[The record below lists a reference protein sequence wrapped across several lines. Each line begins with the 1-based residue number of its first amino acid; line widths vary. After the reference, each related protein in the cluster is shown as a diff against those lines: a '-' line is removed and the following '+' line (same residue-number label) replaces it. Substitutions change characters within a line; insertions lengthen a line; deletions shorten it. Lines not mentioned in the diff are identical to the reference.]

1 MAHNNPL
8 VITQQDEE
16 GGGTTVTD
24 HENTPL
30 LISSDKEAKIKQSM
44 LSRLKDRVF
53 VKSKA
58 ANMII
63 LWNLLVSFLYGI
75 MLNPGVSIVGLNNV
89 IADTSGVSIVG
100 LNNVIADTSGVETY
114 ILLNLSMTI
123 GPSVY
128 GCVAICLLFYPL
140 AGYLGDVHFGRYKTV
155 RCSLWTIWIVL
166 LTVGVVASGGF
177 IYLLV
182 NVNESSFVINVSPI
196 IVVTIVCA
204 VVAYILINVGF
215 AGFRANVI
223 QFGMDQL
230 QDSPARD
237 SLLFILWFLATLYTG
252 IGLGK
257 IAWSLMFSCYPFLIA
272 MICATVLLFVL
283 AMPISLC
290 VGHCKRR
297 WFILNPGM
305 GNPYKLVRK
314 VASFAR
320 KHKIPVHRSAFTY
333 WEDDIPSGLDLGKN
347 KYGGPFTTEQV
358 EDVKAFFGILKVL
371 LSLGPFFTVD
381 FAATE
386 SLSMLGNRMSVAR
399 GPGGYY
405 SICPDFGYF
414 LINGGTL
421 YPPFIVFIIILYVLI
436 PQHYVEKYTPGMLKR
451 IGIGLCLTTVSLICS
466 LSMDTVGHFIGN
478 RNATMS
484 CIFVSPVFS
493 HSEIIQTLDISPYF
507 LLIQNIL
514 TAVAYILIYGGTFEF
529 ICAQSPH
536 SVKGFLIGVF
546 FAISGLFQLLG
557 VCGILLPFKFWSV
570 LINFPS
576 CGFGYYLVNI
586 VISVISVIAFTYA
599 AKKYKYRQRDEFCD
613 ERRYIEEYYENAVS
627 HNLPPDPGDTDN
639 LRNYLQND

>member
-1 MAHNNPL
+1 MDCALNICVDSKMAHNNPL
-8 VITQQDEE
+8 VITQQEE
-16 GGGTTVTD
+16 QGGGITVTD

-75 MLNPGVSIVGLNNV
+75 MLNPGVSIVGINTN
-89 IADTSGVSIVG
+89 ADDPYI
-100 LNNVIADTSGVETY
+100 
-114 ILLNLSMTI
+114 ILLNLSMTV

-128 GCVAICLLFYPL
+128 GYVAICLLFYPL
-140 AGYLGDVHFGRYKTV
+140 AGYLGDVCFGRYKTV
-155 RCSLWTIWIVL
+155 RCSLWTIWITL
-166 LTVGVVASGGF
+166 LTAGVVASGGF
-177 IYLLV
+177 IYFLV
-182 NVNESSFVINVSPI
+182 TSSLFVYYNDPTAFPI
-196 IVVTIVCA
+196 AFFSVTIVCA
-204 VVAYILINVGF
+204 VVTFIGISVGF

-237 SLLFILWFLATLYTG
+237 SSLFILWFLATLYTG

-257 IAWSLMFSCYPFLIA
+257 ISWSLMFSCYPFLIA
-272 MICATVLLFVL
+272 MICANVWMFVL
-283 AMPISLC
+283 VMPISLC

-305 GNPYKLVRK
+305 GNPCKLVRK
-314 VASFAR
+314 VTSFVR
-320 KHKIPVHRSAFTY
+320 KHKIPVQRSAFTY

-381 FAATE
+381 FAATG
-386 SLSMLGNRMSVAR
+386 SLLMLGNHMSLAR
-399 GPGGYY
+399 GTRDY
-405 SICPDFGYF
+405 ICKDFGNF
-414 LINGGTL
+414 LTNGGTL
-421 YPPFIVFIIILYVLI
+421 YPLLIVLIIILYVLI
-436 PQHYVEKYTPGMLKR
+436 PQRFVQKYTPGMLKR

-466 LSMDTVGHFIGN
+466 LSMDTAGHFIGN
-478 RNATMS
+478 LNAP
-484 CIFVSPVFS
+484 CLFVSLLNNSLIPTP
-493 HSEIIQTLDISPYF
+493 EEIQTLDISRYF

-546 FAISGLFQLLG
+546 FAINGLFQLLG
-557 VCGILLPFKFWSV
+557 VCGHRILLPFNFWSDY
-570 LINFPS
+570 FPS

-586 VISVISVIAFTYA
+586 VISIIGVIAFTYT
-599 AKKYKYRQRDEFCD
+599 AKNYKYRQRDEFCD

-627 HNLPPDPGDTDN
+627 HNPPPNPGDTEN
-639 LRNYLQND
+639 LRNYLQNV

>member
-8 VITQQDEE
+8 VITVTQQEE
-16 GGGTTVTD
+16 QGGGTTVTD

-30 LISSDKEAKIKQSM
+30 LISSDKVAKIKQSM

-63 LWNLLVSFLYGI
+63 LWNLMVSFLYGI
-75 MLNPGVSIVGLNNV
+75 MLNPGVSIVG
-89 IADTSGVSIVG
+89 IPDTSKYIGDDPNF
-100 LNNVIADTSGVETY
+100 LNMI
-114 ILLNLSMTI
+114 I

-128 GCVAICLLFYPL
+128 GYVAICLLFYPL
-140 AGYLGDVHFGRYKTV
+140 AGYLGDVCFGRYKTV
-155 RCSLWTIWIVL
+155 RCSLWTIWIAL
-166 LTVGVVASGGF
+166 LSGIVVSGGF
-177 IYLLV
+177 TVVYVLLI
-182 NVNESSFVINVSPI
+182 SFVFPI
-196 IVVTIVCA
+196 PTALLIVLPSVTIVCA
-204 VVAYILINVGF
+204 VVAFILINVGF

-237 SLLFILWFLATLYTG
+237 SSLFIFWFLATLYTG

-257 IAWSLMFSCYPFLIA
+257 IAWSLLLSCLPFLIA
-272 MICATVLLFVL
+272 IICATVLMFVL

-297 WFILNPGM
+297 WFVLNPGM
-305 GNPYKLVRK
+305 GNPYRQVRK

-320 KHKIPVHRSAFTY
+320 QHKIPVQRSAFTY

-358 EDVKAFFGILKVL
+358 EDVKTFFGILKVL

-386 SLSMLGNRMSVAR
+386 SLSMLGYHMSLAE
-399 GPGGYY
+399 GAGDYY

-414 LINGGTL
+414 LMNGGTW
-421 YPPFIVFIIILYVLI
+421 YPLFIVLIIILYVLI

-451 IGIGLCLTTVSLICS
+451 IGIGLCLITVSLICS
-466 LSMDTVGHFIGN
+466 LSLDIVGHTIIGN
-478 RNATMS
+478 HNAP
-484 CIFVSPVFS
+484 CIFVSLVLNYSIPS
-493 HSEIIQTLDISPYF
+493 PAEIQTLDISPYF

-514 TAVAYILIYGGTFEF
+514 TALAYILIYGGTFEF

-557 VCGILLPFKFWSV
+557 VCGILLPFNFWSV
-570 LINFPS
+570 SINFPFPS

-586 VISVISVIAFTYA
+586 VISIIGLIAFTYT

-627 HNLPPDPGDTDN
+627 HNPTPDPGDTEV
-639 LRNYLQND
+639 

>member
-8 VITQQDEE
+8 VITQQEE
-16 GGGTTVTD
+16 QGSGITVTD

-30 LISSDKEAKIKQSM
+30 LISSDKVAKIKQSM

-63 LWNLLVSFLYGI
+63 LWNLLVSLLYGI
-75 MLNPGVSIVGLNNV
+75 MLNPGVSSVGINTSSNNDFDPQTFNMAV
-89 IADTSGVSIVG
+89 
-100 LNNVIADTSGVETY
+100 
-114 ILLNLSMTI
+114 

-128 GCVAICLLFYPL
+128 GCVAISLLFYPL
-140 AGYLGDVHFGRYKTV
+140 AGYLGDVRFGRYKTV
-155 RCSLWTIWIVL
+155 RCSLWTIALLSGIILLLIPGALVFLFDGFNFVL
-166 LTVGVVASGGF
+166 FLVTSVCGV
-177 IYLLV
+177 I
-182 NVNESSFVINVSPI
+182 
-196 IVVTIVCA
+196 T
-204 VVAYILINVGF
+204 LIGISVGF

-237 SLLFILWFLATLYTG
+237 SSLFIFWFLATLYTG

-257 IAWSLMFSCYPFLIA
+257 IAWSLMLTCHPFLVA
-272 MICATVLLFVL
+272 MICVTVLMFVL
-283 AMPISLC
+283 VMPISLC
-290 VGHCKRR
+290 VGHYKRR

-305 GNPYKLVRK
+305 GNPYKLVRN
-314 VASFAR
+314 VTSFAR
-320 KHKIPVHRSAFTY
+320 QHKIPVQRSAFTY

-386 SLSMLGNRMSVAR
+386 SLSMLRNHMTLAR
-399 GPGGYY
+399 GTRDYDS
-405 SICPDFGYF
+405 SICTDFGNF
-414 LINGGTL
+414 LTNGGTL
-421 YPPFIVFIIILYVLI
+421 YPLLIVLIIILYVLI
-436 PQHYVEKYTPGMLKR
+436 PQRFVQKYTPGMLKR
-451 IGIGLCLTTVSLICS
+451 IGVGLCLITVSLICS
-466 LSMDTVGHFIGN
+466 LSLDIVRHFIGN
-478 RNATMS
+478 LNAP
-484 CIFVSPVFS
+484 CLFNAQAVFNPPA
-493 HSEIIQTLDISPYF
+493 EIVQTLDISPYF

-557 VCGILLPFKFWSV
+557 VCGILLPFNFWSIP
-570 LINFPS
+570 INFPS

-586 VISVISVIAFTYA
+586 VISVIGVIAFTYA

-627 HNLPPDPGDTDN
+627 HNLPPDPGNTEN
-639 LRNYLQND
+639 LRNIIQND

>member
-8 VITQQDEE
+8 LITQQEKE
-16 GGGTTVTD
+16 GRGITVTD

-30 LISSDKEAKIKQSM
+30 LISNDKEAKIKQST

-75 MLNPGVSIVGLNNV
+75 MLNPGLSLVG
-89 IADTSGVSIVG
+89 ITASKFIGPGVVA
-100 LNNVIADTSGVETY
+100 N
-114 ILLNLSMTI
+114 LLNKII
-123 GPSVY
+123 GPCVY
-128 GCVAICLLFYPL
+128 GYVAICLLFYPL
-140 AGYLGDVHFGRYKTV
+140 AGYLGDVRFGRYKTV
-155 RCSLWTIWIVL
+155 RCSLWTIWIAL
-166 LTVGVVASGGF
+166 LSGIVVSGGF
-177 IYLLV
+177 TVISFLV
-182 NVNESSFVINVSPI
+182 SLFVINVPTALPI
-196 IVVTIVCA
+196 AFFSVTIVC
-204 VVAYILINVGF
+204 VVITFIGINVGF
-215 AGFRANVI
+215 AGFRVNVI

-237 SLLFILWFLATLYTG
+237 SSLFIFWFLATLYTG

-272 MICATVLLFVL
+272 MICATVLMFVL

-305 GNPYKLVRK
+305 GNPYKLFRK
-314 VASFAR
+314 VTRFAR
-320 KHKIPVHRSAFTY
+320 QHKIPAQRSAFTSL
-333 WEDDIPSGLDLGKN
+333 EEDIPSQLDLGKN
-347 KYGGPFTTEQV
+347 KYGGPFTTGQV
-358 EDVKAFFGILKVL
+358 EDVKAFSGILKVL

-386 SLSMLGNRMSVAR
+386 SLSMLGNHMSLAG

-421 YPPFIVFIIILYVLI
+421 YPLFIVFIIILYVLI
-436 PQHYVEKYTPGMLKR
+436 PQHYVEKCTPEMLKR
-451 IGIGLCLTTVSLICS
+451 IGIGLCLITVSLICS
-466 LSMDTVGHFIGN
+466 LSLDTAGHTIGN
-478 RNATMS
+478 PNAP
-484 CIFVSPVFS
+484 CIFGSPVFNYS
-493 HSEIIQTLDISPYF
+493 IPSPAEIQTLDISPYF

-514 TAVAYILIYGGTFEF
+514 TAVAYVLIYGGTFEF

-536 SVKGFLIGVF
+536 SVKGFLIGVL
-546 FAISGLFQLLG
+546 FAIKGLFQLLG
-557 VCGILLPFKFWSV
+557 VLVVFLPFNFWSAS
-570 LINFPS
+570 INFPS

-586 VISVISVIAFTYA
+586 VISIVGFIAFTYTA
-599 AKKYKYRQRDEFCD
+599 NKYKYRQRDEFCD
-613 ERRYIEEYYENAVS
+613 ERRYIEEFNENVVN
-627 HNLPPDPGDTDN
+627 HNLLPDPED
-639 LRNYLQND
+639 

>member
-8 VITQQDEE
+8 LITQQEKE

-30 LISSDKEAKIKQSM
+30 LNLSDKEAKIKQSM

-58 ANMII
+58 TNMII

-75 MLNPGVSIVGLNNV
+75 MLNPGVSIVG
-89 IADTSGVSIVG
+89 IPDTSKYIGVDPNF
-100 LNNVIADTSGVETY
+100 LN
-114 ILLNLSMTI
+114 MTI

-128 GCVAICLLFYPL
+128 GYVAICLLFYPL
-140 AGYLGDVHFGRYKTV
+140 AGYLGDVCFGRYKTV
-155 RCSLWTIWIVL
+155 RCSLWTIWIALLSGIVSGVL
-166 LTVGVVASGGF
+166 L
-177 IYLLV
+177 
-182 NVNESSFVINVSPI
+182 SSFVFPTPTASL
-196 IVVTIVCA
+196 IVLLLVTIVCA
-204 VVAYILINVGF
+204 AVAFILINVGF

-223 QFGMDQL
+223 QFGIDQL

-237 SLLFILWFLATLYTG
+237 SSLFVLWFLATLYTG

-257 IAWSLMFSCYPFLIA
+257 IAWSLMLSCYPFLIA
-272 MICATVLLFVL
+272 IICATVLMFVL
-283 AMPISLC
+283 VMPISLC
-290 VGHCKRR
+290 VGHCKCR

-305 GNPYKLVRK
+305 GNPYRQVRK

-320 KHKIPVHRSAFTY
+320 QHKIPVQRSAFTY
-333 WEDDIPSGLDLGKN
+333 WEEDIPSGLDLGKN

-386 SLSMLGNRMSVAR
+386 SLSMLRIHMMSLTKGTIVFE
-399 GPGGYY
+399 
-405 SICPDFGYF
+405 SVICSDFGYF
-414 LINGGTL
+414 FTNGGTL
-421 YPPFIVFIIILYVLI
+421 YPLLIVLILILYVLI
-436 PQHYVEKYTPGMLKR
+436 PPRYTQKYTPGMLKR
-451 IGIGLCLTTVSLICS
+451 IGIGLCLITVSLICS
-466 LSMDTVGHFIGN
+466 ISMDTAGHIGN
-478 RNATMS
+478 HNAS
-484 CIFVSPVFS
+484 CLFNFLDTFNYSTFPPA
-493 HSEIIQTLDISPYF
+493 EIVQTLDISPYF

-536 SVKGFLIGVF
+536 SMKGFLIGVF

-557 VCGILLPFKFWSV
+557 VCGILLPFNFWSTFIP
-570 LINFPS
+570 INFPS

-586 VISVISVIAFTYA
+586 VISVIGMIAFTYA
-599 AKKYKYRQRDEFCD
+599 AKKYRYRQRDEFCD

-627 HNLPPDPGDTDN
+627 HNPPPNPGDTKN

>member
-8 VITQQDEE
+8 VITQQEEE

-75 MLNPGVSIVGLNNV
+75 MLNPGVS
-89 IADTSGVSIVG
+89 SVSIVG
-100 LNNVIADTSGVETY
+100 INNNPFDPY
-114 ILLNLSMTI
+114 ILFNLNLNWSTTV

-166 LTVGVVASGGF
+166 LTAGVVASGGF

-182 NVNESSFVINVSPI
+182 NVSSFVINVSS

-204 VVAYILINVGF
+204 VYVVAYILINVGF

-237 SLLFILWFLATLYTG
+237 SSLFIFWFLATLYTG

-272 MICATVLLFVL
+272 MICATVLIFVL

-297 WFILNPGM
+297 WFILNPGI

-314 VASFAR
+314 VTSFAR
-320 KHKIPVHRSAFTY
+320 KHKIPVQRSAFTY

-386 SLSMLGNRMSVAR
+386 SLSMLRIHMMSLTGN
-399 GPGGYY
+399 YFE
-405 SICPDFGYF
+405 SILCPDFGYF
-414 LINGGTL
+414 ITNGGTL
-421 YPPFIVFIIILYVLI
+421 YPLLIVLIIILYVLI
-436 PQHYVEKYTPGMLKR
+436 PQRFVQKYTPGMLKR
-451 IGIGLCLTTVSLICS
+451 IGIGLCLITVSLICS
-466 LSMDTVGHFIGN
+466 LSLDTAGHTTGN
-478 RNATMS
+478 HNAP
-484 CIFVSPVFS
+484 CIFVSPVFNYS
-493 HSEIIQTLDISPYF
+493 IPLPAEIQTLDISPYF

-557 VCGILLPFKFWSV
+557 VCGILLPFNFWSIS
-570 LINFPS
+570 INYFPS

-586 VISVISVIAFTYA
+586 VISVIGVIAFTYA

-627 HNLPPDPGDTDN
+627 HNLPPDPGNTG
-639 LRNYLQND
+639 NYIQND

>member
-8 VITQQDEE
+8 VITQQEEE

-63 LWNLLVSFLYGI
+63 LWNLLVSLLYGI
-75 MLNPGVSIVGLNNV
+75 MLNPGVSSVGINTSSNH
-89 IADTSGVSIVG
+89 DTFDPHTFNMAV
-100 LNNVIADTSGVETY
+100 
-114 ILLNLSMTI
+114 

-128 GCVAICLLFYPL
+128 GYVAISLLFYPL
-140 AGYLGDVHFGRYKTV
+140 AGYWGDVHFGRYKTV
-155 RCSLWTIWIVL
+155 RCSLWTITLLSGFVL
-166 LTVGVVASGGF
+166 LVIPGV
-177 IYLLV
+177 LV
-182 NVNESSFVINVSPI
+182 FLIVINVPQALR
-196 IVVTIVCA
+196 IVLFSVTIVCG
-204 VVAYILINVGF
+204 VITVIGISVGF

-223 QFGMDQL
+223 QFGMEQL

-237 SLLFILWFLATLYTG
+237 SSLFILWFLATLYTG
-252 IGLGK
+252 IYLGK
-257 IAWSLMFSCYPFLIA
+257 IAWSLMLTCSLFLIA
-272 MICATVLLFVL
+272 MICATVLMFVL
-283 AMPISLC
+283 VMPISLC

-305 GNPYKLVRK
+305 GNPYKLVRN
-314 VASFAR
+314 VTSFAR
-320 KHKIPVHRSAFTY
+320 QHKIPVQRSAFTY

-386 SLSMLGNRMSVAR
+386 SLSILRNHMSLAR
-399 GPGGYY
+399 GTRDYDG
-405 SICPDFGYF
+405 SICTDFGNF
-414 LINGGTL
+414 LTNGGTL
-421 YPPFIVFIIILYVLI
+421 YPLLIVLIIILYVLI
-436 PQHYVEKYTPGMLKR
+436 PQRFVQKYTPGMLKR

-466 LSMDTVGHFIGN
+466 LSMDTTGHFIGN
-478 RNATMS
+478 LNPAPCLFNAQ
-484 CIFVSPVFS
+484 PVFNYS
-493 HSEIIQTLDISPYF
+493 IIPPAEIVQTLDISPYF

-546 FAISGLFQLLG
+546 FAIRGLFQLLG
-557 VCGILLPFKFWSV
+557 VCGILLPFNFWSV
-570 LINFPS
+570 SINFPS

-586 VISVISVIAFTYA
+586 VISIIGLIAFTYT
-599 AKKYKYRQRDEFCD
+599 AKNYKYRQRDEFCD

-627 HNLPPDPGDTDN
+627 HNPPPNPGDTEN

>member
-8 VITQQDEE
+8 VITQQEE
-16 GGGTTVTD
+16 QGGGITVTD

-30 LISSDKEAKIKQSM
+30 LISIDKEAKIKQSM

-75 MLNPGVSIVGLNNV
+75 MLNPGVSIVGIN
-89 IADTSGVSIVG
+89 TSIR
-100 LNNVIADTSGVETY
+100 NY
-114 ILLNLSMTI
+114 IDANLLNKII
-123 GPSVY
+123 GPCVY
-128 GCVAICLLFYPL
+128 GYVAICLLFYPL
-140 AGYLGDVHFGRYKTV
+140 AGYLGDVRFGRYKTV
-155 RCSLWTIWIVL
+155 PCSLWTIWIAL
-166 LTVGVVASGGF
+166 LSGVVVSGILIF
-177 IYLLV
+177 MISIA
-182 NVNESSFVINVSPI
+182 NTI
-196 IVVTIVCA
+196 IIIIISVMAVCA
-204 VVAYILINVGF
+204 VVAVIVINVGF

-237 SLLFILWFLATLYTG
+237 SSLFIFWFLATLYTG

-257 IAWSLMFSCYPFLIA
+257 IAWSLMFSCYPFFIA
-272 MICATVLLFVL
+272 IICATVLMFVL

-297 WFILNPGM
+297 WFILNPSM
-305 GNPYKLVRK
+305 GNPYNLVRK

-320 KHKIPVHRSAFTY
+320 QHKIPVQRSAFTY
-333 WEDDIPSGLDLGKN
+333 WEEDIPTGLDIGKN

-386 SLSMLGNRMSVAR
+386 SLSMLRIHMMSLTGNYFE
-399 GPGGYY
+399 P
-405 SICPDFGYF
+405 ICSDFGYF
-414 LINGGTL
+414 FTNGGTL
-421 YPPFIVFIIILYVLI
+421 YPLLIVLIIILYVLI
-436 PQHYVEKYTPGMLKR
+436 PQRFVQKYTPGMLKR
-451 IGIGLCLTTVSLICS
+451 IGIGLCLITVSLICS
-466 LSMDTVGHFIGN
+466 FSMDTAGHTKGN
-478 RNATMS
+478 HNAS
-484 CIFVSPVFS
+484 CLFNAPVTFNFS
-493 HSEIIQTLDISPYF
+493 TLPPAATVQTLDISPYF

-536 SVKGFLIGVF
+536 SMKGFLIGVF

-557 VCGILLPFKFWSV
+557 VCGILLPFNFWSIP
-570 LINFPS
+570 INYFPS

-586 VISVISVIAFTYA
+586 VISIIGVIAFTYT
-599 AKKYKYRQRDEFCD
+599 AKKYKYRQRYEFCD

-627 HNLPPDPGDTDN
+627 HNPTPDPGDTEV
-639 LRNYLQND
+639 